1 MVWSSLV
8 KQYKCLAVSRLS
20 ALDAA
25 EETANWIVNKAKLLH
40 SPKRLW
46 QYIRIIAAKQQ
57 PPLSYSKVMV
67 KCLREIP
74 AIGSK
79 AICGMSKFKCLPFTL
94 YVTCFKYHSL
104 QQLLGHAALHHH
116 LWVPEWWHHGH
127 LDPLVP
133 WWAMQVR
140 SNAITTSYFNIWV
153 WVNTYRY
160 ILVGWTSIYQ
170 LFWGSLGTRVLTH
183 PHISLTFSLT
193 FIASGLALSRIST
206 NSQFLLPLINSALLK
221 QHETVKK
228 RFSAARTAGAMGR
241 V

>member
-1 MVWSSLV
+1 M
-8 KQYKCLAVSRLS
+8 
-20 ALDAA
+20 
-25 EETANWIVNKAKLLH
+25 LH
-40 SPKRLW
+40 CT
-46 QYIRIIAAKQQ
+46 I
-57 PPLSYSKVMV
+57 
-67 KCLREIP
+67 
-74 AIGSK
+74 
-79 AICGMSKFKCLPFTL
+79 ICG
-94 YVTCFKYHSL
+94 SL
-104 QQLLGHAALHHH
+104 NDGIMA
-116 LWVPEWWHHGH
+116 H

-228 RFSAARTAGAMGR
+228 ALLGCADSRGDGKGIEKCWLLVSNVFISCPGGSVWIFSQCHVLLSLHSAGGCSQPHEHCVHWLIRLLTYGSTRLYESTVCEVWKFDSAEDIHRFIQTLASM
-241 V
+241 